1 MKLVQMPTELL
12 HLRDAD
18 LPAAGVDPGLLAAFR
33 SYLPGA
39 LGDRRGVA
47 ILAPPAAGTRPVL
60 MVLARRIGAALR
72 DENIRLRERGGDLK
86 GGRRKLCYLPGR
98 ALPAALG
105 TPSARRVLAGE
116 AACFFQDLEAAWT
129 AGEAG
134 APLSPV
140 AVLDLL
146 DERRAAARPTF
157 VSAAPEQLPAGLERG
172 LRDRLPIIGP
182 DPRPPAAPVR
192 RPPG

>member
-1 MKLVQMPTELL
+1 M
-12 HLRDAD
+12 
-18 LPAAGVDPGLLAAFR
+18 
-33 SYLPGA
+33 
-39 LGDRRGVA
+39 
-47 ILAPPAAGTRPVL
+47 
-60 MVLARRIGAALR
+60 GAAPR
-72 DENIRLRERGGDLK
+72 DENISLRERGGDLR
-86 GGRRKLCYLPGR
+86 GGRKTLCYLPGR

-172 LRDRLPIIGP
+172 LRDRLPIIGL
-182 DPRPPAAPVR
+182 DPLPPTPPARGPH
-192 RPPG
+192 G

>member
-12 HLRDAD
+12 HLGDAG
-18 LPAAGVDPGLLAAFR
+18 LPAAGVDPRLLGAFR

-39 LGDRRGVA
+39 LEDRRGVA

-72 DENIRLRERGGDLK
+72 DENIRRREQGGDLK
-86 GGRRKLCYLPGR
+86 RGRKKLCYLPGS

-105 TPSARRVLAGE
+105 RPSTRRVLADE

-129 AGEAG
+129 AGAAG
-134 APLSPV
+134 AAPLAPR

-146 DERRAAARPTF
+146 DERLAAARPTF
-157 VSAAPEQLPAGLERG
+157 LSAAPEHLPTGLERG
-172 LRDRLPIIGP
+172 LRDRLPIIE
-182 DPRPPAAPVR
+182 
-192 RPPG
+192 